1 MLANAVRYTARLG
14 GFGATPRSGVLSAGD
29 SISIDLLYST
39 FGISGEYSGALTIT
53 SNDPN
58 SSSVEVP
65 VSISVT
71 GVPDITADAPSI
83 DFEDIY
89 QGESIGFELNVK
101 NIGVELLQIES
112 INLEQGGSSFS
123 VEDGMYDL
131 EPQQSVNVLVEFS
144 ATILG
149 PDTATVIFNSN
160 DPDEPLQCSVF
171 CEC

>member
-1 MLANAVRYTARLG
+1 MHS
-14 GFGATPRSGVLSAGD
+14 RSGVLSAGD
-29 SISIDLLYST
+29 SISIDLLTY

-89 QGESIGFELNVK
+89 QGESIGLN
-101 NIGVELLQIES
+101 
-112 INLEQGGSSFS
+112 
-123 VEDGMYDL
+123 
-131 EPQQSVNVLVEFS
+131 
-144 ATILG
+144 
-149 PDTATVIFNSN
+149 
-160 DPDEPLQCSVF
+160 
-171 CEC
+171 